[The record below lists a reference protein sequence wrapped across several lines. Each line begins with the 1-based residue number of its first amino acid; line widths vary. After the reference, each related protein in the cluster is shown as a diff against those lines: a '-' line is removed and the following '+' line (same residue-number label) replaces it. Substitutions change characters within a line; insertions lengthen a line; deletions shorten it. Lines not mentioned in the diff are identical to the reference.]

1 MIDVAG
7 QTAVVLGL
15 GQSGLA
21 MARALSEGGAVV
33 RVADTRDDPPMR
45 AALGAELPQV
55 RFTGGTF
62 DRGLLDG
69 ATLLALSPGL
79 SPTHSAAAPI
89 VTAAKKAGIDVVGE
103 IELFARALDGLKAS
117 RD

>member
-62 DRGLLDG
+62 DRGLLDACRCSMASSAWALG
-69 ATLLALSPGL
+69 TL
-79 SPTHSAAAPI
+79 
-89 VTAAKKAGIDVVGE
+89 
-103 IELFARALDGLKAS
+103 R
-117 RD
+117 